1 MREKLNYGLINPR
14 INLQWA
20 GWWEPGYVE
29 QGRYLYDHE
38 LVVFTA
44 GRSQV
49 VVGEKSF
56 SCSRGDAI
64 IIPPGVRHWTRAIDG
79 KVERHC
85 FHFDWLQELPEVK
98 PPYVY
103 ESVSK
108 FVRRLSKPAPKWL
121 GIKMPFYS
129 SAIPLQRLL
138 PLLAP
143 LEDRS
148 DDPLGQLRQ
157 RGLFLQLLSEVISSH
172 GVGTKKVHAGKSLRL
187 VQMLK
192 QRIENDFRKPLSIGD
207 LAAEFKVTPVHMI
220 RAFRQVVGMSP
231 LEYVHRLRLD
241 EAYRLLSAGDG
252 SMNIA
257 EIAESVGFDDPN
269 YFSRLFRKKMGCSPS
284 SVTGIS

>member
-1 MREKLNYGLINPR
+1 MLKKINCELLNPR

-29 QGRYLYDHE
+29 PVRYLYDHE

-44 GRSQV
+44 GKSQV

-56 SCSRGDAI
+56 SCNRGDAI
-64 IIPPGVRHWTRAIDG
+64 IIPPGVRHWTRAIEG

-85 FHFDWLQELPEVK
+85 FHFDWLHGLPEVN

-103 ESVSK
+103 EFVSK
-108 FVRRLSKPAPKWL
+108 FIRKLSKPAPKWL
-121 GIKMPFYS
+121 GITMPFYS
-129 SAIPLQRLL
+129 SAMPLKRIF
-138 PLLAP
+138 PLLAS
-143 LEDRS
+143 LENKS
-148 DDPLGQLRQ
+148 DDSLGQLRR
-157 RGLFLQLLSEVISSH
+157 RGLFLQLLSEVMSSH
-172 GVGTKKVHAGKSLRL
+172 RVGKKIHAGKSLRL
-187 VQMLK
+187 VQILK
-192 QRIENDFRKPLSIGD
+192 QRIENDFRKPLSVNL

-220 RAFRQVVGMSP
+220 RTFRHVVGMTP

-241 EAYRLLSAGDG
+241 EAFRLLSRGDG

-269 YFSRLFRKKMGCSPS
+269 YFSRLFRKKVGYPPS
-284 SVTGIS
+284 SVKWIG